1 MYRFYYCPVTASMA
15 PHSVLEETG
24 AEFEQV
30 EIDITATP
38 EGYEAKHPL
47 RRVPVLE
54 DGDLTLYESAAIIMH
69 LCDRHPEM
77 DLAPPLGDPQRP
89 LYYQWL
95 IFGPAHI
102 HAATKT
108 FNYAYRYTSDEAC
121 IPSVQTQSAR
131 NVNEL
136 FEIIE
141 GWFGDGPWVLGDRF
155 KRLRSLLAH
164 VLHLGGRRLRAGL
177 AQSDLD
183 LSDLG
188 ALRRAGA
195 GTSRH
200 PAHAED
206 PWRHLIRRRKE

>member
-141 GWFGDGPWVLGDRF
+141 GRFGDGPWVLGDRF
-155 KRLRSLLAH
+155 SACDHSLHMYCTWVDVGFEQGWLNPISTYPTLARF
-164 VLHLGGRRLRAGL
+164 VERA
-177 AQSDLD
+177 
-183 LSDLG
+183 
-188 ALRRAGA
+188 RER
-195 GTSRH
+195 
-200 PAHAED
+200 PAIQRMLKTHGV
-206 PWRHLIRRRKE
+206 I